1 MDVSKFD
8 LSEYSMALPTIE
20 KLSFCKKLSGLDLK
34 QCPFKTE
41 KLYWTKTKEELK
53 SLVKKC
59 TRNDLIF
66 YFVYEKVV
74 VQLEVVANW
83 KSLDSHVKFVN
94 GYLREFSAMKISK
107 GNVVVK
113 GLVSLFLCLAYLNS
127 YIIQI
132 LPHFVLQCLRF
143 LKNCY

>member
-20 KLSFCKKLSGLDLK
+20 KLSYCKKLSGLDLK

-66 YFVYEKVV
+66 YFVYE
-74 VQLEVVANW
+74 N
-83 KSLDSHVKFVN
+83 SLSISRLVLVIKF
-94 GYLREFSAMKISK
+94 L
-107 GNVVVK
+107 
-113 GLVSLFLCLAYLNS
+113 SLFIS
-127 YIIQI
+127 SSI
-132 LPHFVLQCLRF
+132 
-143 LKNCY
+143 

>member
-1 MDVSKFD
+1 M
-8 LSEYSMALPTIE
+8 ENAYP
-20 KLSFCKKLSGLDLK
+20 
-34 QCPFKTE
+34 PKTA
-41 KLYWTKTKEELK
+41 KLYWTKKKEELK

-74 VQLEVVANW
+74 VQVEVVENW

-113 GLVSLFLCLAYLNS
+113 GLVSLFVCLAYLNS

-132 LPHFVLQCLRF
+132 TS
-143 LKNCY
+143 NIT